1 MKRLLLIVA
10 LAAAPLAFAA
20 CNHPAV
26 VPSGEDEDNT
36 AVEPARPIALTR
48 AETGINAGSNAFGL
62 DVFRTINA
70 SGKVNDLFISP
81 LSLSLALAM
90 TSAGADGQTEVQM
103 RRTLGFQDCSNTEM
117 AGYFRKMTEALT
129 SLDPKTTLQIAN
141 AIWTHKSIRLKD
153 GFVSDVTE
161 YYHSEA
167 QSVDMYAT
175 ETIDAI
181 NRWCAT
187 HTNGKIPKILDYDSR
202 GIPVLLA
209 NALYFNGTWKTRFT
223 DTFDGQFRDIEGK
236 RANSPMMRATR
247 DIPYA
252 SDGKWQMVELTYGNG
267 GFVMDLL
274 LPVDEKG
281 FEKGVCSLDA
291 DEWNALTGA
300 LRSREVHLEMPKFK
314 MNYEIVLNDVL
325 KALGMTDA
333 FTGDANFSKMS
344 DAGMC
349 IDFVKQLTYVDV
361 NEKGTEAAAV
371 TAIGMKTTS
380 IGPSH
385 TVYFIADRPFVFAI
399 REVSTGAI
407 LFIGQKTK

>member
-1 MKRLLLIVA
+1 MKRLLMIAA

-20 CNHPAV
+20 CNHPAI
-26 VPSGEDEDNT
+26 VPDEEQENK
-36 AVEPARPIALTR
+36 PAQAITLTR
-48 AETGINAGSNAFGL
+48 AEAGINAGSNAFGL
-62 DVFRTINA
+62 NVFRTINA
-70 SGKVNDLFISP
+70 SDKVGDLFISP

-90 TSAGADGQTEVQM
+90 TSAGADGNTEAQM
-103 RRTLGFQDCSNTEM
+103 RSVLGFGDATNAEM
-117 AGYFRKMTEALT
+117 AEYFRKMTEALLN
-129 SLDPKTTLQIAN
+129 LDPKTTLQIAN
-141 AIWTHKSIRLKD
+141 AIWTDKGITLKK
-153 GFVSDVTE
+153 GFVSDVTK

-167 QSVDMYAT
+167 NSADMSAT
-175 ETIDAI
+175 ATIDAI
-181 NRWCAT
+181 NRWCSE

-202 GIPVLLA
+202 GLAVLLV
-209 NALYFNGTWKTRFT
+209 NALYFNGIWKTQFT
-223 DTFDGQFRDIEGK
+223 DTFEGK
-236 RANSPMMRATR
+236 FKALDGKGVSTPMMRATR

-252 SDGKWQMVELTYGNG
+252 SDGKWEMVQLAYGNG

-291 DEWNALTGA
+291 DEWNALTGT

-325 KALGMTDA
+325 QALGMTDA
-333 FTGDANFSKMS
+333 FTGAANFSKMS